1 MIDVKH
7 ALSKGFDVLAEKS
20 VQVTNKEQLLVWEG
34 YGLRLR
40 VPSNALPQDINQF
53 QLKMA
58 VALSGTFQLPE
69 DGILVSAVYSFS
81 HDLGDRKLR
90 RPVTLETQH
99 CATANALNDLCI
111 LRATLSSDEFEVVP
125 GSDFTSVKGY
135 GVIHLDQFSNFATF
149 LRRIRSWRFRSRSP
163 LECCAEMYYTEISHH
178 SFVVEVY
185 IIRGLEILSKVLL
198 KNFGV
203 IDV

>member
-1 MIDVKH
+1 MYAERLMHYLTV
-7 ALSKGFDVLAEKS
+7 LKGFDVLAEKS
-20 VQVTNKEQLLVWEG
+20 VQVTNKEQLVVWEG

-90 RPVTLETQH
+90 RPVTLEMQH
-99 CATANALNDLCI
+99 CATTEALDDLCI
-111 LRATLSSDEFEVVP
+111 LRGSSHSGKFKFVA
-125 GSDFTSVKGY
+125 GSDFTSVPGY
-135 GVIHLDQFSNFATF
+135 GVIQLHQFCIYATF
-149 LRRIRSWRFRSRSP
+149 LRWLSSWISLP
-163 LECCAEMYYTEISHH
+163 LEFCAEMYYTEIAHH
-178 SFVVEVY
+178 SFDVEVY
-185 IIRGLEILSKVLL
+185 IIRGLEILSQVLL
-198 KNFGV
+198 NLFCA
-203 IDV
+203 

>member
-1 MIDVKH
+1 M
-7 ALSKGFDVLAEKS
+7 LAEKS
-20 VQVTNKEQLLVWEG
+20 VQVTNEEQLVVWEG

-69 DGILVSAVYSFS
+69 DGMLVSAVYSFS

-90 RPVTLETQH
+90 HAVNLEIQH
-99 CATANALNDLCI
+99 CGSIYALGDLCI
-111 LRATLSSDEFEVVP
+111 FRANSPHDEFNFVQE
-125 GSDFTSVKGY
+125 GDFTSVKGY
-135 GVIHLDQFSNFATF
+135 GVVHLHQFSVFTTF

-163 LECCAEMYYTEISHH
+163 LEYCAEMYYTGIVHH
-178 SFVVEVY
+178 SFDVEVF
-185 IIRGLEILSKVLL
+185 IIRGLDILSKV
-198 KNFGV
+198 
-203 IDV
+203 I